1 MTTETTTPPGST
13 TGPGPV
19 PVRTVTGTVP
29 SDALGFTL
37 PHEHL
42 LNSIELGGIEP
53 DPRHPELFDLPV
65 TPDIAWLLRD
75 HPYAS
80 RDNCQLDDP
89 EDARVEL
96 EAYAHLGGKTVI
108 EVTSEGQGRDRAGLA
123 ALSRATGVQ
132 IVAGGGWYLER
143 FHPPMTADDPVDAL
157 AEHLLADHVDGP
169 DREEPMSG
177 VIGEIGVSP
186 AFTEREERSLR
197 AACRVQ
203 REVGL
208 PMYVHLPGFVRHGP
222 RVLDVVL
229 DEEGVD
235 PGAVVLCH
243 MDPSGDDPDHQRALA
258 DRGIVAEFDMVGMPY
273 RFTLPGEGDSPSVA
287 QTAGAIRAL
296 VGAGHGDR
304 VLVSH
309 DLFLKGMLRR
319 NGGNGLSYIP
329 GAFLDR
335 LRDEGIDDGAVRALN
350 TTNVRALFERAAH
363 RGTTR

>member
-1 MTTETTTPPGST
+1 MTTETTTPPGSA

-42 LNSIELGGIEP
+42 LNSIEVGGIEP

-96 EAYAHLGGKTVI
+96 EAYAHLGGTTVI

-143 FHPPMTADDPVDAL
+143 FHPPMTAHDPVDAL
-157 AEHLLADHVDGP
+157 VEHLLADHVDGP

-258 DRGIVAEFDMVGMPY
+258 GRGIVAEFDMVGMPY

-296 VGAGHGDR
+296 VAAGHGDR

>member
-96 EAYAHLGGKTVI
+96 EAYAHLGGTTVI

-143 FHPPMTADDPVDAL
+143 FHPPMTAHDPVDAL
-157 AEHLLADHVDGP
+157 VEHLLADHVDGP

-258 DRGIVAEFDMVGMPY
+258 DCGIVAEFDMVGMPY

>member
-1 MTTETTTPPGST
+1 MTAEAPTAVS
-13 TGPGPV
+13 V
-19 PVRTVTGTVP
+19 PVRTVTGTVR
-29 SDALGFTL
+29 SDELGFTL

-42 LNSIELGGIEP
+42 LNSIEAGGIEP
-53 DPRHPELFDLPV
+53 DPRHPDLFDLPV

-89 EDARVEL
+89 DDARVEL
-96 EAYAHLGGKTVI
+96 EDYARLGGTTVV
-108 EVTSEGQGRDRAGLA
+108 EVTSEGQGRDRSGLA

-143 FHPPMTADDPVDAL
+143 FHPEMTAHDPVDAL
-157 AEHLLADHVDGP
+157 VEHLLADHADGP
-169 DREEPMSG
+169 DRVEPLSG

-186 AFTEREERSLR
+186 AFTDREERSLR

-273 RFTLPGEGDSPSVA
+273 RFTLPGEGDSPSVE
-287 QTAGAIRAL
+287 QTIGAIAAL
-296 VGAGHGDR
+296 VGAGHGER

-309 DLFLKGMLRR
+309 DLFLKGMLRK

-335 LRDEGIDDGAVRALN
+335 LVDQGVDEGAVRALN
-350 TTNVRALFERAAH
+350 TTNVRALFERAA
-363 RGTTR
+363 REGSAR